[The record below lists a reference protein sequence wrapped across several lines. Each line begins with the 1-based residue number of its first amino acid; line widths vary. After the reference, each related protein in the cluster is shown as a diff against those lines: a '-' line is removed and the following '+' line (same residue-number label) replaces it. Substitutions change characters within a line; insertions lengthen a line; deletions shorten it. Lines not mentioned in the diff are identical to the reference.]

1 VTSPEN
7 DPTILELTLTDI
19 ALDGRSIAFDGDGRK
34 IFVPYTIPG
43 ETITA
48 RIVDEGDDSANA
60 EGLTILDPSAD
71 RVLPQCPHFG
81 QEQCGGCQWQHMTY
95 EAQLA
100 LKTDIIATQLTEEGG
115 FDDPPIQFAL
125 ASPDEWN
132 YATHTTLL
140 PLLDGRLGFLGTD
153 GQTIIPISECHVIR
167 PELLELADELNL
179 SLETLESV
187 QLHASAT
194 GRPMLVLQTSDD
206 EPPELESTV
215 SASLNFI
222 LSHREPFNMIGDTH
236 ITQRIFDRIF
246 RVTAGVDSRANVA
259 QIEQLVEVVM
269 NYLNLQGDEAVLDL
283 YGGIGIFS
291 AFVAPLV
298 NLVTY
303 IDSYPPAA
311 TDAEA
316 NLEDLDNVDIIE
328 GRTDTVLWEIA
339 NSDEHENYAAAITDP
354 PANGMNF
361 KAIQALA
368 KLKIPMVVYVGQ
380 NPAIFARDAKLLV
393 KEARYRLVDV
403 QPIDFA
409 PQTAAIECVGLFR
422 RR

>member
-1 VTSPEN
+1 MTSPEN

-19 ALDGRSIAFDGDGRK
+19 TPDGRSIFYDERGRK
-34 IFVPYTIPG
+34 IFVSYAIPG

-60 EGLTILDPSAD
+60 EGLSILDPSAD
-71 RVLPQCPHFG
+71 RVLPQCPYFG
-81 QEQCGGCQWQHMTY
+81 LGQCGGCQWQHMTY

-100 LKTDIIATQLTEEGG
+100 LKTDIVATQLAEEGS
-115 FDDPPIQFAL
+115 FNDPPVEFAL
-125 ASPDEWN
+125 GSPDKWN
-132 YATHTTLL
+132 YATYTTFL
-140 PLLDGRLGFLGTD
+140 PMSDGQLGFLGTD
-153 GQTIIPISECHVIR
+153 GEAIIPISECHVIR
-167 PELLELADELNL
+167 PEIMELADELNL
-179 SLETLESV
+179 SLETL
-187 QLHASAT
+187 QNIQIQTSAT
-194 GRPMLVLQTSDD
+194 GRPMIVLQTSDD
-206 EPPELESTV
+206 EPPELETTV

-236 ITQRIFDRIF
+236 ITQVIFDRIF
-246 RVTAGVDSRANVA
+246 RVTAGVESRANLP
-259 QIEQLVEVVM
+259 QIERLVEVVV
-269 NYLNLQGDEAVLDL
+269 NYLNLQGDEAILDL

-291 AFVAPLV
+291 AFIAPLV
-298 NLVTY
+298 NIVTY

-328 GRTDTVLWEIA
+328 GRTDAVLWEIA
-339 NSDEHENYAAAITDP
+339 DSDEHEDYAAAIIDP

-368 KLKIPMVVYVGQ
+368 KLKIPTVVYVGQ
-380 NPAIFARDAKLLV
+380 NPAIFARDAKVLV
-393 KEARYRLVDV
+393 KEARYRLVKV

-409 PQTAAIECVGLFR
+409 PQTAAIQCVGLFQR
-422 RR
+422 R